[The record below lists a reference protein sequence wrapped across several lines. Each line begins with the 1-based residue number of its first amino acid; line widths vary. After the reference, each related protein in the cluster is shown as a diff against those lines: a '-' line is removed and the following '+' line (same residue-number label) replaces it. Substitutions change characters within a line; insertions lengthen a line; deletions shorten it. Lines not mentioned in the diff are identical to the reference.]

1 MKILDDLLAR
11 VENVEVGLASG
22 QTIRYVVENHESDI
36 LELQKQQLFEGKAS
50 SGEDLRPYYTEDIG
64 ANGYFY
70 STETAQRYSDWKLTI
85 NYPYTA
91 ERNPDA
97 PNLYI
102 DGTFHSKLRV
112 EFGSDDVEVNGSDMK
127 SYQIINKYGLEKFGL
142 MMEKWNELFRDRGA
156 YDELLNEI
164 KTMIYGN

>member
-50 SGEDLRPYYTEDIG
+50 SGDDLRPYYTEDIG

-70 STETAQRYSDWKLTI
+70 STETAQRC
-85 NYPYTA
+85 
-91 ERNPDA
+91 
-97 PNLYI
+97 
-102 DGTFHSKLRV
+102 
-112 EFGSDDVEVNGSDMK
+112 
-127 SYQIINKYGLEKFGL
+127 
-142 MMEKWNELFRDRGA
+142 
-156 YDELLNEI
+156 
-164 KTMIYGN
+164 